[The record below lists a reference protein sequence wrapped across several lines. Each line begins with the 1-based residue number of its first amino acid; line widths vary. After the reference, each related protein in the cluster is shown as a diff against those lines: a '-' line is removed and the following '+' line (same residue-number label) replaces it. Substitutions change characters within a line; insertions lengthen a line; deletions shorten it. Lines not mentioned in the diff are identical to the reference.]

1 MPPSGKPRWAA
12 SYSMSLQRAFLHP
25 RTRPSFSMSLRASA
39 HTGVAI
45 RSPAAVQNEKLYFGQ
60 IRKVLRICPN
70 SLPTGQVSLRGYGLP
85 RRFAPRN
92 DMQKEETRLRVQECF
107 PAGTWYIAPER
118 DMRKHGK
125 FMDVIANQC
134 AHWRGNPF
142 SSGSTEREAVLWA
155 NTKSATNLPE
165 QLANWSGI
173 PAGLRIA
180 TSLRSSQ

>member
-25 RTRPSFSMSLRASA
+25 RTRPSFSMSLRTSA

-92 DMQKEETRLRVQECF
+92 DMLKVVTRLRLQGRGARKVCGTRSRVSVCNCVPPGHCRKSGPCPGGRLRF
-107 PAGTWYIAPER
+107 ICRKSGGRPA
-118 DMRKHGK
+118 
-125 FMDVIANQC
+125 
-134 AHWRGNPF
+134 
-142 SSGSTEREAVLWA
+142 
-155 NTKSATNLPE
+155 
-165 QLANWSGI
+165 
-173 PAGLRIA
+173 
-180 TSLRSSQ
+180 